1 MGWYVRKMGEVTST
15 SRFVPSERQLALFR
29 AVEDIHD
36 LTQAIAVLLVD
47 GDGTLVAVSGDEDD
61 VPTKLRAVLSG
72 KQLAEAGSVRVL
84 LEDVDLAGSLVNVTV
99 YDVDGI
105 HVLAILFDAEAD
117 LVTVQEVGTEAREML
132 AEILSAPSA
141 RAAPPES

>member
-1 MGWYVRKMGEVTST
+1 MITNES
-15 SRFVPSERQLALFR
+15 SSAPVPSERQLALFR

-47 GDGTLVAVSGDEDD
+47 GDGSSVAVSGDEDD
-61 VPTKLRAVLSG
+61 IPVALRAVLSG

-84 LEDVDLAGSLVNVTV
+84 LEDLDLAGSLVNVTV
-99 YDVDGI
+99 YDVDGT

-117 LVTVQEVGTEAREML
+117 LMTVQEVGREGRTML
-132 AEILSAPSA
+132 AEILSTPIDA
-141 RAAPPES
+141 

>member
-1 MGWYVRKMGEVTST
+1 MGEASST
-15 SRFVPSERQLALFR
+15 PNPARFIPSERQLALFR

-47 GDGTLVAVSGDEDD
+47 GDGTLIAASGDEDD
-61 VPTKLRAVLSG
+61 VPAKLRAVLSG

-84 LEDVDLAGSLVNVTV
+84 LEDVDLAGSLVNVTI
-99 YDVDGI
+99 YDIDGT

-117 LVTVQEVGTEAREML
+117 FVTVQQVGTEAKEML
-132 AEILSAPSA
+132 NEILSAPSA
-141 RAAPPES
+141 RASGPLES